1 MGLLKIKVQRV
12 AGLHLMRLPND
23 EKLEFILPST
33 RTTVA
38 SERVQPGFSLLKSS
52 KGERGLEKMRVRRKY
67 EDTGVHRRG

>member
-1 MGLLKIKVQRV
+1 MGLSKIKVQRV

-38 SERVQPGFSLLKSS
+38 SEKVQPGFSLLKSS
-52 KGERGLEKMRVRRKY
+52 KGERGLEKMRVRRKC